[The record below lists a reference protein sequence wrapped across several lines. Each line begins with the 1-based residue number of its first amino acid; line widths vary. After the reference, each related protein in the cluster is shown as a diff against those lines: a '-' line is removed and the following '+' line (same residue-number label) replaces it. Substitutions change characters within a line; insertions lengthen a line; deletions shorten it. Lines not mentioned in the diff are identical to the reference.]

1 MTHATQQSG
10 LPVALLHLRRPA
22 CTSAALLAI
31 AALLILSGCQSRAP
45 LPTTERQDHQISD
58 VPFFPQE
65 DYQCGPAALATVLGS
80 AGVQVSDQAL
90 VDEVWLPER
99 QGSLAMELVAA
110 ARARERLVYP
120 VSNQAQLF
128 QSLEA
133 DLPVLVMQ
141 NLSLPIRPRWHFAV
155 VTGFENSGSAVIL
168 NTDTREAATM
178 RWNRFIRT
186 WARADYQGWVV
197 LPPGELPPHA
207 RPLHLVQALEDL
219 AGSGGQ
225 SAASAYW
232 QQAAHRWP
240 QDYLLQFA
248 FGNHLWALHDKT
260 SATRAWT
267 RAARARPDAFAPWHN
282 LALAYTELGCDDAAK
297 DAWQQANKTSADTTQ
312 LSQLRDRLDAT
323 TADTDGCPPDLM

>member
-1 MTHATQQSG
+1 M
-10 LPVALLHLRRPA
+10 
-22 CTSAALLAI
+22 
-31 AALLILSGCQSRAP
+31 LSGCQSRAP
-45 LPTTERQDHQISD
+45 LPATDGTSHQISD

-80 AGVQVSDQAL
+80 AGVQVSDQTL

-120 VSNQAQLF
+120 VSNQDQLF

-141 NLSLPIRPRWHFAV
+141 NLALPIRPRWHFAV
-155 VTGFENSGSAVIL
+155 VTGFENQGNTVIL
-168 NTDTREAATM
+168 NTDTREAATL

-219 AGSGGQ
+219 AGSAGQ
-225 SAASAYW
+225 SAATPYW
-232 QQAAHRWP
+232 QQAARRWP

-248 FGNHLWALHDKT
+248 FGNHLWAQDDK
-260 SATRAWT
+260 AAAIQAWE
-267 RAARARPDAFAPWHN
+267 RAARARPEAFAPWHN
-282 LALAYTELGCDDAAK
+282 LALAYAGRGCHDAAGN
-297 DAWQQANKTSADTTQ
+297 ALQQASETAAPEER
-312 LSQLRDRLDAT
+312 LAQLRDELARERRDTT
-323 TADTDGCPPDLM
+323 TASTGACPPDIL